1 MRAQLEALAPPVTA
15 LSLLY
20 NLKLQR
26 LPPCLCETSTWMAH
40 LQRHL
45 LRLNL
50 SRNEFKELPPALG
63 TLTALTHLN
72 LSRNK
77 LRRLPTN
84 LHQWQALQALDV
96 SSNDFRNLDALPLAA
111 LQALP
116 VLQLLDLRHCPCI
129 GRYGSN
135 DQQALANLFGDRV
148 SITQQ
153 VIPPDKKLH
162 AADRDAS
169 LLLSQIVPHATGVLR
184 RRLSLV
190 YGDTTDPE
198 HVDREEVLARLVAA
212 HTNDNGYGG
221 QGGPRARRHIQG
233 IPVEDRLCVN
243 LKREMDKWVEKDL
256 WRRLQP
262 GEVHRERTNIDA
274 QHYMI
279 LKSPRAF
286 SSTAAVAEG
295 VEGVV
300 KEVEELVEE
309 LEGVEEGDREKREEQ
324 KEEKEEKEEM
334 GETEKKEKKET
345 RSRVAIKAAAKV
357 DTHQDMWD
365 MAMQLLSTVDMD
377 FSTKVTAIAFTKN
390 FKGSCHIDTQNSGPF
405 YGLSLGDFKAPGY
418 TATVQCHYYHY

>member
-1 MRAQLEALAPPVTA
+1 
-15 LSLLY
+15 
-20 NLKLQR
+20 
-26 LPPCLCETSTWMAH
+26 MAH

-212 HTNDNGYGG
+212 HANDNGYGG
-221 QGGPRARRHIQG
+221 QGGPRARRYIQG

-286 SSTAAVAEG
+286 SSTAAVEEG
-295 VEGVV
+295 VEGV
-300 KEVEELVEE
+300 EGEVEE

-390 FKGSCHIDTQNSGPF
+390 FKGSCHIDTQNTGPF

-418 TATVQCHYYHY
+418 CHCFMPLLPLLMFTVTTDHYFHHHYYHYYHYHCHC